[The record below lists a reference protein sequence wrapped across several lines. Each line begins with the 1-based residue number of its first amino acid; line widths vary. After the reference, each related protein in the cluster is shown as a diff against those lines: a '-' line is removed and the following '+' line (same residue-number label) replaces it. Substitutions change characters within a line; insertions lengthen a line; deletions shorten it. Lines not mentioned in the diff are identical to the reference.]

1 MSHISLYRKYRSQ
14 NFDEVIGQEPIVTTI
29 KNAISFNRLG
39 HAYLFTGPRG
49 TGKTSVARI
58 FAKAL
63 NCGDAMTSSPCGKCQ
78 MCQKI
83 TEGSAMNVME
93 IDAASNNGIDDIR
106 ELREKIGY
114 KPVEGRFK
122 VYIIDEVHM
131 LSSGAFNALLKTLE
145 EPPKDTVFV
154 LATTE
159 PQKVPVTIS
168 SRCQK
173 FDFGRI
179 NLEKVS
185 NHLKQIAKKEKF
197 EIDDDAVSI
206 VAKASEGSM
215 RDAISLLDQ
224 LVSFCSGKIT
234 LLDVISVLGTAEPE
248 FLFDLG
254 EAILNGEER
263 VLLELIDKAINN
275 GVSIPRLTK
284 DLIYHFRNMMLV
296 KIGSF
301 ELVELAKEQVERLK
315 EYSQKYSLDKIK
327 SVIRDVSRA
336 ETDMKWHPNSRL
348 VLEVILLE
356 SATKESHQ
364 PSAVSCQPSAVSE
377 ASRKPLAVSQ
387 QPTVVRS
394 QQPAISQKEES
405 KEFETLSSKWKEVL
419 EKVKSKSLFGF
430 VSLCE
435 AKPAFI
441 DDKGNLVLEFNKG
454 FAFHK
459 ARVEELPNRQALSAS
474 IKEVTGLD
482 LSIKCVIS
490 DGAEKKEK
498 EEDSHISVDDIIDM
512 FDGKVVQG

>member
-29 KNAISFNRLG
+29 KNAITHNRLG

-49 TGKTSVARI
+49 TGKTSIARI

-63 NCGDAMTSSPCGKCQ
+63 NCGVIMTSSPCGKCEQ
-78 MCQKI
+78 CKKI
-83 TEGSAMNVME
+83 TEGSAMNVIE
-93 IDAASNNGIDDIR
+93 IDAASNRGIDDIR
-106 ELREKIGY
+106 ELREKIKY
-114 KPVEGRFK
+114 KPVEGRYK

-131 LSSGAFNALLKTLE
+131 LSNEAFNALLKTLE
-145 EPPKDTVFV
+145 EPPKDTVFI

-185 NHLKQIAKKEKF
+185 AHLKQIAKKEKF
-197 EIDDDAVSI
+197 EIDDDAVSL

-224 LVSFCSGKIT
+224 LVSFCSGRIT
-234 LLDVISVLGTAEPE
+234 LLDVVAVLGTAEPE

-254 EAILNGEER
+254 EAILTGEER
-263 VLLELIDKAINN
+263 LLLELIDKAVNN
-275 GVSIPRLTK
+275 GISIPRLTK
-284 DLIYHFRNMMLV
+284 DLIYHFRNMMFV
-296 KIGSF
+296 KVGSF
-301 ELVELAKEQVERLK
+301 DLIELAKEQVERLK
-315 EYSQKYSLDKIK
+315 EYSHKYSLDKIK

-356 SATKESHQ
+356 SAAKISQ
-364 PSAVSCQPSAVSE
+364 PSAQTQSMPAQSGKAIQVQAQTAAPENPAPEKIAEKLSSGPYE
-377 ASRKPLAVSQ
+377 
-387 QPTVVRS
+387 
-394 QQPAISQKEES
+394 AIS
-405 KEFETLSSKWKEVL
+405 LRWKEVL

-441 DDKGNLVLEFNKG
+441 DDKGNLILEFNKG

-459 ARVEELPNRQALSAS
+459 SRVEEQPNREALSSS
-474 IKEVTGLD
+474 IKEITGLD
-482 LSIKCVIS
+482 VKIKCAIA
-490 DGAEKKEK
+490 DGSEKKEK
-498 EEDSHISVDDIIDM
+498 EENSSISVDDIIDM
-512 FDGKVVQG
+512 FDGKVIA